1 MYVKCFQ
8 LDYWIGLFIGC
19 LTFLTLTQ
27 VEPENELQ
35 IYTAEK
41 LHPSRPL
48 HLWPSGLTAYDGV
61 AQNEEILERLTSL
74 GGLGCIFCP
83 IGPPILDPI

>member
-1 MYVKCFQ
+1 MISCILMYVKCFQ
-8 LDYWIGLFIGC
+8 LDYWICGGLCVIR
-19 LTFLTLTQ
+19 Q
-27 VEPENELQ
+27 NELQ
-35 IYTAEK
+35 ICTAEK

-48 HLWPSGLTAYDGV
+48 HLWPNGLTSYDGV